1 MATKNEAIPRAKTI
15 TPTHLKIGTVRSLS
29 CSSGGALRT
38 DASPAALCNIQYR
51 DAGWIVHLYPVLPN
65 QVQLLQ
71 LRLGC
76 VFALALLTVCGPA
89 SRRIAP
95 GAENR

>member
-15 TPTHLKIGTVRSLS
+15 TPNHLKIGTVRSFLLFRRP
-29 CSSGGALRT
+29 LRT
-38 DASPAALCNIQYR
+38 DAPPAALCNNQYR
-51 DAGWIVHLYPVLPN
+51 DAAGIVHLYPVLPN

-71 LRLGC
+71 LRFGS
-76 VFALALLTVCGPA
+76 VFALALLTICGPA

-95 GAENR
+95 SAANR